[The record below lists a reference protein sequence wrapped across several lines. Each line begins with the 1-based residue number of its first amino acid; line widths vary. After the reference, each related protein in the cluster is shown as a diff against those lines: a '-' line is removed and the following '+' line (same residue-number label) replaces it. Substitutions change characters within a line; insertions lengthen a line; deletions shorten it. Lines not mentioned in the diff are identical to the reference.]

1 MINNSDVSE
10 FVGAFSNHL
19 QILINRIASQET
31 WSADNDLD
39 VYPLI
44 EELSDALSKTSPE
57 TLSKSSHL
65 LLTNSAYFNFQRF
78 LKFITFIAEK
88 NPLIINQMLS
98 PLNKE
103 NIDGGEVFLNTVVS
117 RLRYTIQSVLVTEIF
132 SPELM
137 KRVQVAVLEYE
148 RLQQNIHKPPSTHT
162 ENDVDDILADD
173 FESDMPFETSTSSK
187 GIINTKTT
195 DIHSVAE
202 ANTDSELVL
211 DADTSSDLNL
221 KSTETDLKSTE
232 TDKADVSIKAKI
244 KKKAERPSYEFKKA
258 QVLDLLNKLKEES
271 EAEK

>member
-148 RLQQNIHKPPSTHT
+148 RLKKNVQTPPAAHT
-162 ENDVDDILADD
+162 ENKTDDILADD
-173 FESDMPFETSTSSK
+173 FESDMPFETSPAATE
-187 GIINTKTT
+187 NTEKTT
-195 DIHSVAE
+195 DDIQSDIE
-202 ANTDSELVL
+202 ANTDSEQALETIE
-211 DADTSSDLNL
+211 TSDSD
-221 KSTETDLKSTE
+221 KPATEPNNAE
-232 TDKADVSIKAKI
+232 ASIKAKI

-271 EAEK
+271 ETEK

>member
-117 RLRYTIQSVLVTEIF
+117 RLRYAIQSVLVTEIF

-148 RLQQNIHKPPSTHT
+148 RLKKNVQTPPATHT
-162 ENDVDDILADD
+162 ENKIDDILADD
-173 FESDMPFETSTSSK
+173 FESDMPFETSPTATE
-187 GIINTKTT
+187 NTEKTT
-195 DIHSVAE
+195 DDIQSDIE
-202 ANTDSELVL
+202 ANTDSDKPATEPNNA
-211 DADTSSDLNL
+211 DA
-221 KSTETDLKSTE
+221 
-232 TDKADVSIKAKI
+232 SIKAKI

-271 EAEK
+271 ETEK